1 MNNSQRIK
9 VAQQGD
15 FVTIT
20 EGNQNPGASFG
31 VVELATQGAALYVD
45 SGVINSVSPSPI
57 SGISAR
63 IYDRQAPLWTELL
76 FGDQVREVASRVAE
90 GGEGEDVVVEYAEPR
105 TAWGV
110 KRVAQ
115 GLWMRRYWPASR
127 ERNIPATATELLD
140 LELGA
145 LLCEPYV
152 GTCFSDYLVETLL
165 LPRREKAIEL
175 AAQLGDMPDAIFER
189 LRGLLIVVLEW
200 YLEQAEEGEDASE
213 EETEQLLS
221 ELENALAQ
229 VEDAERTSGEYP
241 GLTLTSGVQ
250 SRSEG
255 ARLQS
260 PDMYALT
267 ASGSVGGDHVP
278 APGGYGRESRPVGE
292 TSVDWRQN
300 VHGLID
306 AASAVYW
313 SGDGN
318 GGTTVWVNPQCPEE
332 PLHGE
337 VWARVYSK
345 VPTLRHLPQVKR
357 MNLNSEAGRIE
368 ANFNMPP
375 LRVRLADVYSVPE
388 YGPALE
394 GDARTRQKVDQ
405 SKSMEWAAN
414 RIARAKRTVANASN
428 SLDSEADGAL
438 LEWQSARSL
447 DDLEIP
453 WIAELDA
460 VVKDASSQDASPERS
475 H

>member
-229 VEDAERTSGEYP
+229 VEDAERTSGSIR
-241 GLTLTSGVQ
+241 G
-250 SRSEG
+250 
-255 ARLQS
+255 
-260 PDMYALT
+260 
-267 ASGSVGGDHVP
+267 
-278 APGGYGRESRPVGE
+278 
-292 TSVDWRQN
+292 
-300 VHGLID
+300 
-306 AASAVYW
+306 
-313 SGDGN
+313 
-318 GGTTVWVNPQCPEE
+318 
-332 PLHGE
+332 
-337 VWARVYSK
+337 
-345 VPTLRHLPQVKR
+345 
-357 MNLNSEAGRIE
+357 
-368 ANFNMPP
+368 
-375 LRVRLADVYSVPE
+375 
-388 YGPALE
+388 
-394 GDARTRQKVDQ
+394 
-405 SKSMEWAAN
+405 
-414 RIARAKRTVANASN
+414 
-428 SLDSEADGAL
+428 
-438 LEWQSARSL
+438 
-447 DDLEIP
+447 
-453 WIAELDA
+453 
-460 VVKDASSQDASPERS
+460 
-475 H
+475 